1 MQMMGKHHFANC
13 YQTLCFYLLLLLLM
27 ISEHKGVL
35 SSGYFELQVMS
46 MVNLRGELKNGD
58 CCGGGARDRNTDVCP
73 NQCITYFNVCL
84 KEYQSNVTST
94 GACSFGSVDSPTL
107 GGNSFSFNGHSR
119 SQDRLVLPF
128 TFRWTKSFTLI
139 LQAFD
144 KHENASRIAED
155 RLIEKSTYSGI
166 IEPSTGWHT
175 LTHKGQKATFVY
187 RIRVQCDENYYNVTC
202 TTFCRPRDDKFGHFN
217 CTPAGEKI
225 CIEGWDGPNCDVP
238 VCKKGCL
245 HGTCVRPGECIC
257 REGWGGDLCNECNPY
272 PGCKQGYCKKPWDC
286 ICNVNWGGILCDQD
300 LNYCGT
306 HEPCLNGGTCKN
318 TAPDNYQCA
327 CLEGFS
333 GTNCEIVK
341 NPCAVAP
348 CKNKGVCQEANG
360 HFNCTCA
367 AGWTGHTCETNI
379 DECDSS
385 PCKNGGTCV
394 DLVNNYRCI
403 CPFGWKGATCEE
415 DVDECKADKSPCINA
430 KSCTNL
436 PGSYTCQCVEGWT
449 GRNCDHNINDCV
461 GQCQNGALCID
472 LVNNFYCACT
482 SGFTGKKCEVNINE
496 CESNPCKNG
505 GECVDGI
512 ASFRCICSVGYE
524 GKTCEIDHDHCNPNP
539 CKNDAECLV
548 NPQEEDYFCHCQP
561 NWTGKNCSTPVD
573 FLDSCSAQS
582 VLSNGSAISI
592 CGQHGTCVAQ
602 PGGNYWCQCEPGYT
616 GQFCHENINDC
627 AETVCQNGGT
637 CVDRVNSFQC
647 ICRDGWEGTYCQD
660 DRNECDSNPC
670 ENDGICQNGDA
681 DFVCKC
687 RGVWKGKTCSLRN
700 SHCDQN
706 TCLNGG
712 TCQDMGNT
720 FMCRCAPGFEG
731 SICHIPK
738 SQACQ
743 SNPCKNGA
751 TCVNVDGGGFK
762 CICKEGF
769 EGNTCEKDTDDCS
782 PMPCHNG
789 GQCVDGVNWYR
800 CECAKGFT
808 GPDCRINIDDCASSP
823 CKNGGTCIDG
833 IGTFECTCPPG
844 MHGQFCEQGDSYD
857 LDCVLDG
864 QYIKPNVSWVDNC
877 NTCMCVSGR
886 IRCTNVWCG
895 PYNCREPS
903 QRCPL
908 TTKCV
913 ESHRENCLTP
923 DCHPWGEC
931 LSLTSPQPFSKS
943 YPAPADCWPNQAVIS
958 SHCARVSLTLDRSK
972 LKSGTSVQS
981 ICNELRKIAVTYQT
995 FSGGSDNLYILCE
1008 LKSGFNNI
1016 VEATMVS

>member
-379 DECDSS
+379 
-385 PCKNGGTCV
+385 
-394 DLVNNYRCI
+394 
-403 CPFGWKGATCEE
+403 
-415 DVDECKADKSPCINA
+415 
-430 KSCTNL
+430 
-436 PGSYTCQCVEGWT
+436 
-449 GRNCDHNINDCV
+449 
-461 GQCQNGALCID
+461 
-472 LVNNFYCACT
+472 
-482 SGFTGKKCEVNINE
+482 
-496 CESNPCKNG
+496 
-505 GECVDGI
+505 
-512 ASFRCICSVGYE
+512 
-524 GKTCEIDHDHCNPNP
+524 
-539 CKNDAECLV
+539 
-548 NPQEEDYFCHCQP
+548 
-561 NWTGKNCSTPVD
+561 
-573 FLDSCSAQS
+573 
-582 VLSNGSAISI
+582 
-592 CGQHGTCVAQ
+592 
-602 PGGNYWCQCEPGYT
+602 
-616 GQFCHENINDC
+616 NDC

-844 MHGQFCEQGDSYD
+844 MHGQLCEQGDSYD

-877 NTCMCVSGR
+877 NTCMCVGGR

-1016 VEATMVS
+1016 VEATMSSKPSDLSSEVLAVTEGIKLLSESMRYKLVNASSLSEAIKQINVEIKVDDPPGTYWLIALLCMLILAILVLIVLVLLWQCRARVSPNLSPGVAEHIDLRSSELEKSNNVSYEENLHRCAIVSIIEPSPTGLCNAACNAELTEAGAGVGGGGGGGVCVDDEGIDPSVSNNLNFVKASSARISNQLFKPQNPDVSKNKSPVNVMAHKDFNKPINLRVLPIQRNVQSPTDRQQHQQQQEDVLTVIV